1 MEQEQTRQTGSEE
14 AAPVHGAQGTRPRH
28 THTHTPRWALSVT
41 VTLLCLALAAIVAL
55 GGLVWRLAA
64 GVPAGQPDA
73 GGEKPVT
80 MQLDDLPETAD
91 GGLTTAEI
99 AQRVAPSVVSVHIYE
114 QDSLAPSS
122 MGSGVVLTQDG
133 YIITNAHVVEGAS
146 GINVLFADGTEM
158 DARIIGVDEK
168 TDLAV
173 IKVAGE
179 GLVPAEFGDSGAL
192 AVGERAVAIGNAA
205 GQFDGT
211 VTQGVISGLDREV
224 TVTVGGR
231 DVTMSLIQTDAAINP
246 GNSGGALVNRFG
258 QVVGINSA
266 RMNSAFFE
274 GICFAIP
281 TRTAQPVV
289 ENLIAYGYVRDRGV
303 LGVTVI
309 ALTGVNGP
317 PNGLPAQGLYIS
329 EIAANSDLVRSDV
342 TVGDIILEADGQVME
357 TAADLSA
364 VVQSHKLGE
373 TVHLKVQKYGSGSV
387 IEVDAALV
395 ESLEE
400 G

>member
-1 MEQEQTRQTGSEE
+1 MEQEQTRQTGSKE
-14 AAPVHGAQGTRPRH
+14 AAPVYGAQGTRPRR
-28 THTHTPRWALSVT
+28 THTPRWALSVT

-64 GVPAGQPDA
+64 GVPASQPDA

>member
-14 AAPVHGAQGTRPRH
+14 AAPVHGAQGARPRR
-28 THTHTPRWALSVT
+28 THTPRWALSMT

>member
-14 AAPVHGAQGTRPRH
+14 AAPVHGAQDTRPRR
-28 THTHTPRWALSVT
+28 THTPLWALSVT

-64 GVPAGQPDA
+64 GVPASQPDA

>member
-1 MEQEQTRQTGSEE
+1 MKQEQTRQTGSEE
-14 AAPVHGAQGTRPRH
+14 AEPVHGEQGTRPRR
-28 THTHTPRWALSVT
+28 THTPRWALSVT

-64 GVPAGQPDA
+64 GVPASQPDA

>member
-14 AAPVHGAQGTRPRH
+14 AAPVHGAQGTRPRR
-28 THTHTPRWALSVT
+28 THTPRWALSVT

-64 GVPAGQPDA
+64 GVPASQPDA

-99 AQRVAPSVVSVHIYE
+99 SQRVAPSVVSVHIYE

>member
-1 MEQEQTRQTGSEE
+1 MQQACSEE
-14 AAPVHGAQGTRPRH
+14 AAQAGGTQGAPPRR
-28 THTHTPRWALSVT
+28 TPRWALSVT

-55 GGLVWRLAA
+55 GGMVARLLGGAQA
-64 GVPAGQPDA
+64 RRPDA
-73 GGEKPVT
+73 SAEAPISI
-80 MQLDDLPETAD
+80 QLHDLPETAD

-99 AQRVAPSVVSVHIYE
+99 AQRVSPSVVSIHVYE
-114 QDSLAPSS
+114 QDSLSPSA

-146 GINVLFADGTEM
+146 GINVLFEDGTEM
-158 DARIIGVDEK
+158 NARVIGVDEK

-179 GLVPAEFGDSGAL
+179 GLVPAEFGDSSAL
-192 AVGERAVAIGNAA
+192 TVGERAVAIGNAA

-224 TVTVGGR
+224 TVTLGGR
-231 DVTMSLIQTDAAINP
+231 NVTMSLIQTDAAINP
-246 GNSGGALVNRFG
+246 GNSGCALVNRFG

-281 TRTAQPVV
+281 TRTVQPVA

-309 ALTGVNGP
+309 ALTSVNGP

-329 EIAANSDLVRSDV
+329 ELAPGSDLVRSDV
-342 TVGDIILEADGQVME
+342 TVGDIILEADGKVMK
-357 TAADLSA
+357 TTADLTA
-364 VVQSHKLGE
+364 VVQGHKLGE
-373 TVHLKVQKYGSGSV
+373 TVHLKVQKYGSGSI
-387 IEVDAALV
+387 IEVDAVLV
-395 ESLEE
+395 ESLED

>member
-1 MEQEQTRQTGSEE
+1 MQQAGSEE
-14 AAPVHGAQGTRPRH
+14 TEQAGGTQSAPPRR
-28 THTHTPRWALSVT
+28 TPRWALSVT

-55 GGLVWRLAA
+55 GGMVARLLA
-64 GVPAGQPDA
+64 GAQARRPDA
-73 GGEKPVT
+73 SEALPVS
-80 MQLDDLPETAD
+80 MQLHDLPETAD

-99 AQRVAPSVVSVHIYE
+99 AQRVSPSVVSIHIYE
-114 QDSLAPSS
+114 QDSLSPSA

-146 GINVLFADGTEM
+146 GINVLFEDGTEM
-158 DARIIGVDEK
+158 NARVIGVDEK

-179 GLVPAEFGDSGAL
+179 GLVPAEFGDSSAI

-224 TVTVGGR
+224 TVTLGGR

-281 TRTAQPVV
+281 TRTVQPVV
-289 ENLIAYGYVRDRGV
+289 ENLIAYGFVRDRGV

-309 ALTGVNGP
+309 ALTSVNGP

-329 EIAANSDLVRSDV
+329 ELAPGSDLVRSDV
-342 TVGDIILEADGQVME
+342 TVGDIILEADGKVMK
-357 TAADLSA
+357 TTADLTA
-364 VVQSHKLGE
+364 VVQGHKLGE
-373 TVHLKVQKYGSGSV
+373 TVHLKVQKYGSGSI
-387 IEVDAALV
+387 IEVDAVLV
-395 ESLEE
+395 ESLED

>member
-1 MEQEQTRQTGSEE
+1 MQQAGSEE
-14 AAPVHGAQGTRPRH
+14 TEQAGGTQSAPPRR
-28 THTHTPRWALSVT
+28 TPRWALSVT

-55 GGLVWRLAA
+55 GGMVARLLA
-64 GVPAGQPDA
+64 GAQARRPDA
-73 GGEKPVT
+73 SEAPPVS
-80 MQLDDLPETAD
+80 MQLHDLPETAD

-99 AQRVAPSVVSVHIYE
+99 AQRVSPSVVSIHIYE
-114 QDSLAPSS
+114 QDSLSPSA

-146 GINVLFADGTEM
+146 GINVLFEDGTEM
-158 DARIIGVDEK
+158 NARVIGVDEK

-179 GLVPAEFGDSGAL
+179 GLVPAEFGDSSAI

-224 TVTVGGR
+224 TVTLGGR

-281 TRTAQPVV
+281 TRTVQAVV
-289 ENLIAYGYVRDRGV
+289 ENLIAYGFVRDRGV

-309 ALTGVNGP
+309 ALTSVNGP

-329 EIAANSDLVRSDV
+329 ELAPGSDLVRSDV
-342 TVGDIILEADGQVME
+342 TVGDIILEADGKVMK
-357 TAADLSA
+357 TTADLTA
-364 VVQSHKLGE
+364 VVQGHKLGE
-373 TVHLKVQKYGSGSV
+373 TVHLKVQKYGSGSI
-387 IEVDAALV
+387 IEVDAVLV
-395 ESLEE
+395 ESLED

>member
-14 AAPVHGAQGTRPRH
+14 AAPVHGAQGTRPRR
-28 THTHTPRWALSVT
+28 THTPRWALSVT

-64 GVPAGQPDA
+64 GVPASQPDA

-91 GGLTTAEI
+91 GGLTTAEM

>member
-14 AAPVHGAQGTRPRH
+14 AAPVHGAQGTRPRR
-28 THTHTPRWALSVT
+28 THTPRWALSVT

-64 GVPAGQPDA
+64 GVPAVQPDA

>member
-14 AAPVHGAQGTRPRH
+14 AAPVHGAQGARPRR
-28 THTHTPRWALSVT
+28 THTPRWALSVT

>member
-1 MEQEQTRQTGSEE
+1 MKQEQTRQTGSEE
-14 AAPVHGAQGTRPRH
+14 AAPVHGAQGTRPRR
-28 THTHTPRWALSVT
+28 THTPRWALSVT

-64 GVPAGQPDA
+64 GVPASQPDA

>member
-14 AAPVHGAQGTRPRH
+14 AAPVHGAQGTRPRR
-28 THTHTPRWALSVT
+28 THTPRWALSVT

-64 GVPAGQPDA
+64 GVPASQPDA

-281 TRTAQPVV
+281 TRTVQPVV

-309 ALTGVNGP
+309 ALTSVNGP

-329 EIAANSDLVRSDV
+329 ELAPGSDLVRSDV
-342 TVGDIILEADGQVME
+342 TVGDIILEADGRVMK
-357 TAADLSA
+357 TTADLTA
-364 VVQSHKLGE
+364 VVQGHKLGE
-373 TVHLKVQKYGSGSV
+373 TVHLKVQKYGSGSI
-387 IEVDAALV
+387 IEVDAVLV

>member
-1 MEQEQTRQTGSEE
+1 MKQEQTRQTGSEE
-14 AAPVHGAQGTRPRH
+14 AAPVHGAQGTRPRR
-28 THTHTPRWALSVT
+28 THTPRWALSVT

-64 GVPAGQPDA
+64 GVPASQPDA

-231 DVTMSLIQTDAAINP
+231 DVTMSLIQTDAVINP

>member
-14 AAPVHGAQGTRPRH
+14 AAPVHGAQGTRPRR
-28 THTHTPRWALSVT
+28 THTPRWALSVT

-64 GVPAGQPDA
+64 GVPASQPDA

-179 GLVPAEFGDSGAL
+179 GLVPAKFGDSGAL

>member
-14 AAPVHGAQGTRPRH
+14 AAPVHGAQGTRPRR
-28 THTHTPRWALSVT
+28 THTPRWALSVT

-64 GVPAGQPDA
+64 GVPASQPDA

-231 DVTMSLIQTDAAINP
+231 DVTISLIQTDAAINP